1 MRKNKRATAYYNT
14 KTNKYAVLDKGQVKV
29 YDVTRPF
36 GETVKMKFVRS
47 YVIGSVTQDELIK
60 MTERRV

>member
-14 KTNKYAVLDKGQVKV
+14 KTNKYAVVDEGEAKIYEVKRN
-29 YDVTRPF
+29 DA
-36 GETVKMKFVRS
+36 GSVKMKFIKS
-47 YVIGSVTQDELIK
+47 YVIGSLTQDELIK